1 MNRGGGACVDDK
13 KGSAVN
19 ELSLAN
25 VGGVFVGLLGGLVF
39 SIIVAWAEFAWKAL
53 HSASDSDSLW
63 RKMLND
69 IKFALSCTSSTKE
82 VRKRESL
89 SLSHSISQVDRLN
102 GYPSGGAL
110 DRINSIESNLTPPPP
125 LLRDSQQSQSQQSQ
139 SYHQQQAQSHHHPLV
154 SSHSI
159 GACDVCYAESSIIN
173 GHPSHVST
181 TIVTSNNMPVKS
193 SELSSIG
200 GGTSS
205 SLSKMSSCKLVS
217 TLPAPL
223 HPPPNPPIVDLDVDS
238 STMSS
243 SMRGNSPPPFGDI
256 NSASL
261 FHRSQIQ

>member
-1 MNRGGGACVDDK
+1 M
-13 KGSAVN
+13 N

-102 GYPSGGAL
+102 GYPTV

-125 LLRDSQQSQSQQSQ
+125 LVRESQQSQSQQSQ
-139 SYHQQQAQSHHHPLV
+139 SYHHQQQAQQQQQQQQHHHHHPLV

-181 TIVTSNNMPVKS
+181 AILTSNIPVGGMKS

-200 GGTSS
+200 GASS
-205 SLSKMSSCKLVS
+205 TLSKMSSCKLVS

-223 HPPPNPPIVDLDVDS
+223 HPPPNPPVGAMNAIVDLDVDS

-256 NSASL
+256 NSTSL